1 MRPRPRRGDRP
12 HAQADLLRTVD
23 YGGRWP
29 RPLGEILDQV
39 VGHRVPLSLG
49 HRHIDVLHHADD
61 SAPALGRVART
72 HPVDVK
78 FSRCRIEVNTTP
90 RTCSVTRPIKRS
102 VKLAWSSPTHATP
115 QYASVV

>member
-1 MRPRPRRGDRP
+1 MRPRPRRGDCP

-29 RPLGEILDQV
+29 RPPRGNLYQG

-49 HRHIDVLHHADD
+49 HRHIDVLHHAYD

-72 HPVDVK
+72 HPVDVMAATAVRDEGLL
-78 FSRCRIEVNTTP
+78 SRAIGKILLGRLGPCRW
-90 RTCSVTRPIKRS
+90 R
-102 VKLAWSSPTHATP
+102 
-115 QYASVV
+115 